1 MAAAAP
7 WTPALPLWLRAFAW
21 LGGRWAFSSQRRAA
35 RLLHGFARTEA
46 QSQLELRLAARAC
59 TDDSRRARYLRHAL
73 DETRHAQAFAEHA
86 RELARAAGAEGF
98 ARPSAGCE
106 RLYERLGEVRFLAF
120 VHVGEQRG
128 RAEFE
133 TYARLSRQRGANA
146 TALLFE
152 GLIADERQHEA
163 YTAQL
168 LTELAGVDGARGAV
182 RWVRRWQAWRE
193 FRRRGRKLASALY
206 GASMLLLYLA
216 LAPFALTLRLFGKT
230 ERGFSREL

>member
-7 WTPALPLWLRAFAW
+7 WTPALPLGLRAFAW

-35 RLLHGFARTEA
+35 RLLHGFACTEE

-59 TDDSRRARYLRHAL
+59 TDERRRARYLRHAL
-73 DETRHAQAFAEHA
+73 DETRHAHAFAEHA
-86 RELARAAGAEGF
+86 CELARVARTGGF

-106 RLYERLGEVRFLAF
+106 RLYEQLGEVRFLAF

-133 TYARLSRQRGANA
+133 TYARLLRKRGADA

-152 GLIADERQHEA
+152 GLVVDERQHEA

-168 LTELAGVDGARGAV
+168 LAELAGVDGARRAV

-193 FRRRGRKLASALY
+193 FRRRGRRLARALY
-206 GASMLLLYLA
+206 TVSMLLVYLA
-216 LAPFALTLRLFGKT
+216 LAPFALSFRLFGKA
-230 ERGFSREL
+230 ERGFSREP

>member
-1 MAAAAP
+1 MAATAP
-7 WTPALPLWLRAFAW
+7 WTPALPLWLRPFSW
-21 LGGRWAFSSQRRAA
+21 LGGQWAFSNERRAA
-35 RLLHGFARTEA
+35 RLLHGFACTEE

-59 TDDSRRARYLRHAL
+59 TDERRQARYLRHAL
-73 DETRHAQAFAEHA
+73 DETRHARAFAEHA
-86 RELARAAGAEGF
+86 NELARAAGADGF

-133 TYARLSRQRGANA
+133 TYARLLHQRGADA
-146 TALLFE
+146 TAQLFE

-168 LTELAGVDGARGAV
+168 LAELAGVDGARRAV

-193 FRRRGRKLASALY
+193 FRRRGRRLAGALY
-206 GASMLLLYLA
+206 GVSMLLVYVA
-216 LAPFALTLRLFGKT
+216 LAPFALPLRLFGKS